1 MVQLPRTHDSVA
13 TADQDLEPGLGGL
26 ELETVPSVTSSD
38 LAHGQP
44 QRPIDPRLSASG
56 ITLTSEKKLE
66 LADAK
71 PGSLDNALN
80 DSSDPSKC
88 ATIVVGWDGPEDPAN
103 PRNWKLKR
111 KWAVAIAVSSFTF
124 ISPIASSMVAPAA
137 SQIASAF
144 DIHHSFEGNLTI
156 SIFVLAYAFGP
167 LVLGPLSEIF
177 GRARV
182 LQASNLFFFVWNL
195 ACGFAQTEA
204 QLMVFRFLSGFG
216 GSAPLACG
224 GAVLSDMWS
233 PEERGQAIAIYSLAP
248 LLGPAI
254 GPVAGGWIAERST
267 WRWVFWSTSI
277 AAGIVAIIGFL
288 ALPETSASALLRRKA
303 KAIRAKMDV
312 EKGPVKEVR
321 TIFEKPGHTR
331 SYKEFIF
338 VSLFRPF
345 ILFAE
350 EPIIQLVSLY
360 LAFIYGVIYL
370 VITTVPAVF
379 AKIYHEQPGII
390 GLHYISMGLGLFVAS
405 QVNARMLDK
414 VYVALKKR
422 NNNQGEPEFRLPTVM
437 PGTLILPLGLLMSG
451 WGAQEHVHWIVPD
464 IGYALIGA
472 GMVLTFQGMQT
483 YVIDAFT
490 TYAASAL
497 AAVSFFRSIAGF
509 GFPLFAPAMFSALGY
524 GKGNTL
530 LAAVAAGVGCPAMWV
545 FWRYGK
551 KIRGVSAHAQKH

>member
-1 MVQLPRTHDSVA
+1 MVELPHTHDSVA
-13 TADQDLEPGLGGL
+13 TESNQEPGSQL
-26 ELETVPSVTSSD
+26 EAVPSITSSLTHLGRPQQPVD
-38 LAHGQP
+38 L
-44 QRPIDPRLSASG
+44 RSTASG
-56 ITLTSEKKLE
+56 LTLTSEKKLE
-66 LADAK
+66 PADGK
-71 PGSLDNALN
+71 FGSPENATD
-80 DSSDPSKC
+80 DSSDPSNC

-144 DIHHSFEGNLTI
+144 HIHHSFEENLTI

-177 GRARV
+177 GRAKV
-182 LQASNLFFFVWNL
+182 LQAANLFFFVWNL

-224 GAVLSDMWS
+224 GAVLSDMWT
-233 PEERGQAIAIYSLAP
+233 PEERGQAIAVYSLAP

-277 AAGIVAIIGFL
+277 AAGIVAVIGFF
-288 ALPETSASALLRRKA
+288 ALPETSASAILRRKA
-303 KAIRAKMDV
+303 KAIRANMDV

-321 TIFEKPGHTR
+321 TIYEKPGHTR

-345 ILFAE
+345 ILFAQ

-379 AKIYHEQPGII
+379 AKIYHERPGII
-390 GLHYISMGLGLFVAS
+390 GLHYISMGLGLFIAS
-405 QVNARMLDK
+405 QINARMLDK

-422 NNNQGEPEFRLPTVM
+422 NNNQGEPEFRLPTVV
-437 PGTLILPLGLLMSG
+437 PGTLILPIGLLMSG

-524 GKGNTL
+524 GKGNTI
-530 LAAVAAGVGCPAMWV
+530 LAAVAAGVGCPAMWL

-551 KIRGVSAHAQKH
+551 QIRGASAHAQKH